1 MHNSKQTSE
10 ELKSFYKQRAEL
22 EDEYAR
28 KLMALCRKPLGQ
40 HESGTLKASLDTM
53 RGEVESMAKA
63 HKSVADQMKTELEEP
78 MAAFAGMM
86 RERRKIVQGGIEK
99 LLKVKVQ
106 QTNVL
111 NKSRD
116 KYEQDCLRIKGYL
129 AQGHMVMGQEERKN
143 KAKLEK
149 TQIQMSANEGEYK
162 SAIAALEETTGRWN
176 RDWKAACDKFQDLEE
191 ERLDFTKSSLWTFAN
206 IASTVCVTDDA
217 SCEKVRLSLENCE
230 VEKDIAGFIEFRGTG
245 QEIPEPPRFIN
256 FCRDDASD
264 TASNFSEDDNYSVA
278 QFPRTI
284 NPAYRTSSPVPST
297 LDSHN
302 NPDSDLARQMGLGG
316 GDDRGS
322 REHTPRASQQP
333 PQQAADYRRQA
344 QMQSSVQ
351 NVPDLK
357 PVPYNENPHEGMTMY
372 CRTDT
377 APSDRSSNPSPMR
390 PGSSD
395 RSDVS
400 APTSM
405 SSVEMPMPAKEPETS
420 PAKNVQKKR
429 SGFFSNS
436 PFRRRSKHEKSQ
448 STSATPTANNSGYG
462 SQTASP
468 TKAGNGISAR
478 DFAAPAADLE
488 PVDPRASFQ
497 LGVGNNVFDVASP
510 DSRRK
515 PGANTS
521 LVNARF
527 DSDDPIAAALAELK
541 GVTGRDKSSA
551 VRSSAD
557 RYHGL
562 ATPNPAQM
570 LNNRDMGKTPPPG
583 YGIQDGTHIAGM
595 NNVGSGAPVS
605 RLGAP
610 QPAHTAAS
618 MKATTRQYV
627 GQNAEMYGNGAS
639 RPGSGNA
646 NTGMAGAPRSA
657 SPLPMRSA
665 SPRPGLGQQQQ
676 QGDPRHHQRQGS
688 GASMNYDQRR
698 NSGMSQG
705 HSEPLRRSASPN
717 PYGQNAWPAN
727 GSQSTQNSPSKSY
740 GQQGGYGQ
748 SNGGY
753 GGSRQV
759 SPNEQ
764 RMRGASPQ
772 PGYGRNEQ
780 QMRGSSPQPPFAN
793 AQRPNSAG
801 MALQLS
807 NGNGPPRDARGSGA
821 LGRPVSYYGGQGG
834 SYAPQAQQQ
843 NRERSKSLAGPAQ
856 FTRNGTPVMYHGKST
871 IRDSHGNDLLT
882 EFQLAHCTHTR
893 QPSPRSFLS
902 QRATPSA

>member
-10 ELKSFYKQRAEL
+10 ELKSFYKQRADI

-28 KLMALCRKPLGQ
+28 KLVALCRKPLGQ
-40 HESGTLKASLDTM
+40 NESGTLKASLDTM
-53 RGEVESMAKA
+53 RGEVESMGKA
-63 HKSVADQMKTELEEP
+63 HKSVAEQMKTELEEP

-99 LLKVKVQ
+99 LLKVKIQ
-106 QTNVL
+106 QTHIL
-111 NKSRD
+111 NKTRD

-162 SAIAALEETTGRWN
+162 TAIAALEETTGRWN

-217 SCEKVRLSLENCE
+217 SCEKVRLSLESCE
-230 VEKDIAGFIEFRGTG
+230 VEKDIASFIEGRGTG

-278 QFPRTI
+278 QFPRTV
-284 NPAYRTSSPVPST
+284 NPAYRTSSPAPSA

-302 NPDSDLARQMGLGG
+302 NPDSELARQMGLGG

-322 REHTPRASQQP
+322 RENTPRASQQP

-344 QMQSSVQ
+344 QMQSSMQSSIQ
-351 NVPDLK
+351 NAPDLK

-377 APSDRSSNPSPMR
+377 TPSERSSNPSPMR

-405 SSVEMPMPAKEPETS
+405 SSVEMPMPAKEPEPS
-420 PAKNVQKKR
+420 PTKNVQKKR

-436 PFRRRSKHEKSQ
+436 PFRRRSKHEKSRPP
-448 STSATPTANNSGYG
+448 SAAAAANNAGYG
-462 SQTASP
+462 NQTASP
-468 TKAGNGISAR
+468 TKTGGGISAR

-562 ATPNPAQM
+562 ATPNPTQM
-570 LNNRDMGKTPPPG
+570 SNNRDMGKTPPPG
-583 YGIQDGTHIAGM
+583 YGIQDGMHIAGM
-595 NNVGSGAPVS
+595 NNAGQSPAVS
-605 RLGAP
+605 RLDAP

-618 MKATTRQYV
+618 MKATTRQYA
-627 GQNAEMYGNGAS
+627 GQNADMYGGTGAS

-646 NTGMAGAPRSA
+646 NSGMTGAPRSA

-665 SPRPGLGQQQQ
+665 SPRPGLVQQQQ
-676 QGDPRHHQRQGS
+676 HQQPNDPRHHQRQGS
-688 GASMNYDQRR
+688 GMSMNQDQRR

-727 GSQSTQNSPSKSY
+727 GSQSTQNSPSRPY

-748 SNGGY
+748 PGGY
-753 GGSRQV
+753 NGSRQV

-780 QMRGSSPQPPFAN
+780 HMRGASPQPPFARN
-793 AQRPNSAG
+793 DAQRPGSAG

-807 NGNGPPRDARGSGA
+807 NGNTGPRDARGSGA
-821 LGRPVSYYGGQGG
+821 LGRPVSYYGSPSG
-834 SYAPQAQQQ
+834 SYAPQGQQQ
-843 NRERSKSLAGPAQ
+843 NRERSKSLAGPGQ
-856 FTRNGTPVMYHGKST
+856 FTRNGTPVLYLGESSRKV
-871 IRDSHGNDLLT
+871 
-882 EFQLAHCTHTR
+882 
-893 QPSPRSFLS
+893 
-902 QRATPSA
+902 